1 MGQAPGALAAR
12 RGLLSPSQ
20 GGVEGGLTQAA
31 AEGEKDQVG
40 PRAGWPDQHC
50 TGSSTDPL
58 SPPVKLAVSPSRAP
72 VAVSSLARR
81 PRSAMETPVLCN
93 EPLGCT
99 VKRSRAFSSPLP
111 TTSSACLR
119 SVENLSQSSLIREM
133 RNTEAKGNSQ
143 RRPKNN
149 NVVSGQSRTAGSFS
163 RTTDNTL
170 SHVLR
175 DVLQIL
181 RPQAEEVNCTMARLY
196 PRQKLPRFRELAS
209 KKWEQMDPGTED

>member
-12 RGLLSPSQ
+12 RGLLSPSP
-20 GGVEGGLTQAA
+20 GGGEGGLTQAA

-93 EPLGCT
+93 KPLGCT

-111 TTSSACLR
+111 H
-119 SVENLSQSSLIREM
+119 
-133 RNTEAKGNSQ
+133 
-143 RRPKNN
+143 
-149 NVVSGQSRTAGSFS
+149 
-163 RTTDNTL
+163 
-170 SHVLR
+170 HVLC
-175 DVLQIL
+175 LPLL
-181 RPQAEEVNCTMARLY
+181 RGKLEPKQFNQRNEEHR
-196 PRQKLPRFRELAS
+196 S
-209 KKWEQMDPGTED
+209 KGKQSEETKE